1 MDQATPAS
9 LPSRRRWLREA
20 GGGFGSLALSAMLF
34 KDGVAKANPLAGYA
48 PPNGR
53 PHFRPRAKSV
63 IWIFLCGGVSH
74 LESFD
79 PKPELNK
86 YAGKSIGDTPYK
98 EVLDPKRVNANI
110 VGANPAH
117 GDRKTIMPLQ
127 TGYRAYGQSGLLVG
141 DWFSSIGQCA
151 DDIAVVRSLW
161 TIHNDHG
168 AQLASALEE
177 LGPCFIKL
185 GQLMS
190 TRPDLPPP
198 SYVLHSS
205 PGRLHVLWRV
215 RDIAPSRVEQLQKQL
230 ARELLTDRAAT
241 SCTQTTRL
249 PGFFNHKRQP
259 SVRVGIEYLHWRDVF
274 VARDLPAV
282 GAGTTPSSMTKAR
295 RPLPA
300 TRSVERARAF
310 LQCVDPAVAGQQ
322 GDLRTFRVCC
332 RIVRGFDLSDDEAV
346 RALSEW
352 NARCEP
358 PWSERELRQKVM
370 NARRYG
376 REPEGG
382 LL

>member
-1 MDQATPAS
+1 VASIDLVAPVRFLRAAFAPNDSIGVLLKTYRTGQVIQRIVPVTTATSDPFQA
-9 LPSRRRWLREA
+9 WLRHMNA
-20 GGGFGSLALSAMLF
+20 HGWN
-34 KDGVAKANPLAGYA
+34 VY
-48 PPNGR
+48 
-53 PHFRPRAKSV
+53 
-63 IWIFLCGGVSH
+63 VS
-74 LESFD
+74 
-79 PKPELNK
+79 
-86 YAGKSIGDTPYK
+86 
-98 EVLDPKRVNANI
+98 VNAYRPGRSRAREA
-110 VGANPAH
+110 VAH
-117 GDRKTIMPLQ
+117 VRHLFLEEDLDGP
-127 TGYRAYGQSGLLVG
+127 GLL
-141 DWFSSIGQCA
+141 A
-151 DDIAVVRSLW
+151 TL
-161 TIHNDHG
+161 
-168 AQLASALEE
+168 
-177 LGPCFIKL
+177 
-185 GQLMS
+185 S

-205 PGRLHVLWRV
+205 PGRVHVLWRV
-215 RDIAPSRVEQLQKQL
+215 RDIAPSGVERLQKAL

-249 PGFFNHKRQP
+249 PGLFNHKRQP
-259 SVRVGIEYLHWRDVF
+259 SVRVRIEYLHWRDVF
-274 VARDLPAV
+274 VARDLPTV
-282 GAGTTPSSMTKAR
+282 GAGTTPSSMTKVR

-300 TRSVERARAF
+300 PRSVERARAF

-376 REPEGG
+376 REPQGG

>member
-1 MDQATPAS
+1 MVSIDQCAPVRFLQAAFDHDDSIGVLLKTYRTGQVIQRIVPVAS
-9 LPSRRRWLREA
+9 AISDRFQAWLRHMNA
-20 GGGFGSLALSAMLF
+20 HGWNVYVG
-34 KDGVAKANPLAGYA
+34 
-48 PPNGR
+48 
-53 PHFRPRAKSV
+53 
-63 IWIFLCGGVSH
+63 
-74 LESFD
+74 
-79 PKPELNK
+79 
-86 YAGKSIGDTPYK
+86 
-98 EVLDPKRVNANI
+98 VNAYRPGRSRAREA
-110 VGANPAH
+110 VAH
-117 GDRKTIMPLQ
+117 VRHLFLEEDLDGP
-127 TGYRAYGQSGLLVG
+127 GLL
-141 DWFSSIGQCA
+141 A
-151 DDIAVVRSLW
+151 TL
-161 TIHNDHG
+161 
-168 AQLASALEE
+168 
-177 LGPCFIKL
+177 
-185 GQLMS
+185 S

-215 RDIAPSRVEQLQKQL
+215 RDIAPSKVEQLQKEL

-241 SCTQTTRL
+241 SCAQTTRL
-249 PGFFNHKRQP
+249 PGLFNHKRQP

-282 GAGTTPSSMTKAR
+282 GAGTTPSSITKAR

-376 REPEGG
+376 REPQGG

>member
-1 MDQATPAS
+1 MVSIDQCAPVRFLQAAFDHDDSIGVLLKTYRTGQVIQRIVPVAS
-9 LPSRRRWLREA
+9 AISDRFQAWLRHMNA
-20 GGGFGSLALSAMLF
+20 HGWNVYVG
-34 KDGVAKANPLAGYA
+34 
-48 PPNGR
+48 
-53 PHFRPRAKSV
+53 
-63 IWIFLCGGVSH
+63 
-74 LESFD
+74 
-79 PKPELNK
+79 
-86 YAGKSIGDTPYK
+86 
-98 EVLDPKRVNANI
+98 VNAYRPGRSRAREA
-110 VGANPAH
+110 VAH
-117 GDRKTIMPLQ
+117 VRHLFLEEDLDGP
-127 TGYRAYGQSGLLVG
+127 GLL
-141 DWFSSIGQCA
+141 A
-151 DDIAVVRSLW
+151 TL
-161 TIHNDHG
+161 
-168 AQLASALEE
+168 
-177 LGPCFIKL
+177 
-185 GQLMS
+185 S

-215 RDIAPSRVEQLQKQL
+215 RDIAPSKVEQLQKEL

-274 VARDLPAV
+274 VARDLPTV
-282 GAGTTPSSMTKAR
+282 GAGTTPSSMTKAQ

-300 TRSVERARAF
+300 TRSVERARAL

-376 REPEGG
+376 REPQGG

>member
-1 MDQATPAS
+1 MVSIDQCAPVRFLQAAFDHDDSIGVLLKTYRTGQVIQRIVPVAS
-9 LPSRRRWLREA
+9 AISDRFQAWLRHMNA
-20 GGGFGSLALSAMLF
+20 HSWNA
-34 KDGVAKANPLAGYA
+34 Y
-48 PPNGR
+48 
-53 PHFRPRAKSV
+53 
-63 IWIFLCGGVSH
+63 VS
-74 LESFD
+74 
-79 PKPELNK
+79 
-86 YAGKSIGDTPYK
+86 
-98 EVLDPKRVNANI
+98 VNAYRPGRSRAREA
-110 VGANPAH
+110 VAH
-117 GDRKTIMPLQ
+117 VRHLFLEEDVDGP
-127 TGYRAYGQSGLLVG
+127 GLL
-141 DWFSSIGQCA
+141 A
-151 DDIAVVRSLW
+151 
-161 TIHNDHG
+161 
-168 AQLASALEE
+168 AL
-177 LGPCFIKL
+177 
-185 GQLMS
+185 S

-215 RDIAPSRVEQLQKQL
+215 RDIAPSKVEQLQKEL
-230 ARELLTDRAAT
+230 ARELITDRAAT

-249 PGFFNHKRQP
+249 PGLFNHKRQP

-282 GAGTTPSSMTKAR
+282 GAGTTQSSMTKAR

-300 TRSVERARAF
+300 TRSVERARAL

-376 REPEGG
+376 REPQGG

>member
-1 MDQATPAS
+1 VVVSIDQCAPVRFLQAAFDPGDSIGVLLKTYRTGQVIQRIVPVAS
-9 LPSRRRWLREA
+9 AISDRFQAWLRHMNA
-20 GGGFGSLALSAMLF
+20 HGWNVYVG
-34 KDGVAKANPLAGYA
+34 
-48 PPNGR
+48 
-53 PHFRPRAKSV
+53 
-63 IWIFLCGGVSH
+63 
-74 LESFD
+74 
-79 PKPELNK
+79 
-86 YAGKSIGDTPYK
+86 
-98 EVLDPKRVNANI
+98 VNAYRPGRSRAREA
-110 VGANPAH
+110 VAH
-117 GDRKTIMPLQ
+117 VRHLFLEEDLDGP
-127 TGYRAYGQSGLLVG
+127 GLL
-141 DWFSSIGQCA
+141 A
-151 DDIAVVRSLW
+151 
-161 TIHNDHG
+161 
-168 AQLASALEE
+168 AL
-177 LGPCFIKL
+177 
-185 GQLMS
+185 S

-215 RDIAPSRVEQLQKQL
+215 RDIAPSKVEQLQKEL

-300 TRSVERARAF
+300 TRSVERARAL

-376 REPEGG
+376 REPQGG

>member
-1 MDQATPAS
+1 MVSSDPCAPVRFLQAAFDHDDSIGVLLKTYRTGQVIQRIVPVAS
-9 LPSRRRWLREA
+9 AISDRFQAWLRH
-20 GGGFGSLALSAMLF
+20 M
-34 KDGVAKANPLAGYA
+34 N
-48 PPNGR
+48 
-53 PHFRPRAKSV
+53 
-63 IWIFLCGGVSH
+63 
-74 LESFD
+74 
-79 PKPELNK
+79 
-86 YAGKSIGDTPYK
+86 
-98 EVLDPKRVNANI
+98 
-110 VGANPAH
+110 AH
-117 GDRKTIMPLQ
+117 GWNVYV
-127 TGYRAYGQSGLLVG
+127 GVNVYRPGRSRAREAVAHVRHLFLEEDLDGPGLL
-141 DWFSSIGQCA
+141 A
-151 DDIAVVRSLW
+151 TL
-161 TIHNDHG
+161 
-168 AQLASALEE
+168 
-177 LGPCFIKL
+177 
-185 GQLMS
+185 S

-215 RDIAPSRVEQLQKQL
+215 RDIAPSKVEQLQKEL

-282 GAGTTPSSMTKAR
+282 GAGTTPSSMTRAR

-376 REPEGG
+376 REPQGG

>member
-1 MDQATPAS
+1 VVSVDQFAPVRFLQAAFDPDDSIGVLLKTYRTGQVIQRIVPVALAIS
-9 LPSRRRWLREA
+9 ARFQAWLRHMNA
-20 GGGFGSLALSAMLF
+20 HGWNVYVG
-34 KDGVAKANPLAGYA
+34 
-48 PPNGR
+48 
-53 PHFRPRAKSV
+53 
-63 IWIFLCGGVSH
+63 
-74 LESFD
+74 
-79 PKPELNK
+79 
-86 YAGKSIGDTPYK
+86 
-98 EVLDPKRVNANI
+98 VNAYRPGRSRAREA
-110 VGANPAH
+110 VAH
-117 GDRKTIMPLQ
+117 VRHLFLEEDLDGP
-127 TGYRAYGQSGLLVG
+127 GLL
-141 DWFSSIGQCA
+141 A
-151 DDIAVVRSLW
+151 
-161 TIHNDHG
+161 
-168 AQLASALEE
+168 AL
-177 LGPCFIKL
+177 
-185 GQLMS
+185 S

-215 RDIAPSRVEQLQKQL
+215 RDIAPSKVEQLQKEL

-282 GAGTTPSSMTKAR
+282 GAGTTQSSMTKAR

-300 TRSVERARAF
+300 TRSVERARAL

-376 REPEGG
+376 REPQGG

>member
-1 MDQATPAS
+1 MAPIDPSTPVRFLRAAFAPDDSIGVLLKTYRTGQVVQRIVPVSRAVTDRFQA
-9 LPSRRRWLREA
+9 WLRYMNA
-20 GGGFGSLALSAMLF
+20 HAWNVYVG
-34 KDGVAKANPLAGYA
+34 
-48 PPNGR
+48 
-53 PHFRPRAKSV
+53 
-63 IWIFLCGGVSH
+63 
-74 LESFD
+74 
-79 PKPELNK
+79 
-86 YAGKSIGDTPYK
+86 
-98 EVLDPKRVNANI
+98 VNA
-110 VGANPAH
+110 
-117 GDRKTIMPLQ
+117 
-127 TGYRAYGQSGLLVG
+127 YRPGRSRAREAVAQVRHLFVEEDLDGPGLL
-141 DWFSSIGQCA
+141 A
-151 DDIAVVRSLW
+151 
-161 TIHNDHG
+161 
-168 AQLASALEE
+168 AL
-177 LGPCFIKL
+177 
-185 GQLMS
+185 S

-215 RDIAPSRVEQLQKQL
+215 RDIAPSRVEQLQKEL

-249 PGFFNHKRQP
+249 PGLFNHKRQP

-376 REPEGG
+376 REPQGG

>member
-1 MDQATPAS
+1 VVSIDQCDPVRFLQAAFDPDDSIGVLLKTYGTGQVIQRIVPVTAAIS
-9 LPSRRRWLREA
+9 DRFQAWLRHMNA
-20 GGGFGSLALSAMLF
+20 HGWNVYVG
-34 KDGVAKANPLAGYA
+34 
-48 PPNGR
+48 
-53 PHFRPRAKSV
+53 
-63 IWIFLCGGVSH
+63 
-74 LESFD
+74 
-79 PKPELNK
+79 
-86 YAGKSIGDTPYK
+86 
-98 EVLDPKRVNANI
+98 VNAYRPGRSRAREA
-110 VGANPAH
+110 VAH
-117 GDRKTIMPLQ
+117 VRHLFLEEDLDGP
-127 TGYRAYGQSGLLVG
+127 GLL
-141 DWFSSIGQCA
+141 A
-151 DDIAVVRSLW
+151 TL
-161 TIHNDHG
+161 
-168 AQLASALEE
+168 
-177 LGPCFIKL
+177 
-185 GQLMS
+185 S

-215 RDIAPSRVEQLQKQL
+215 RDIAPSRVEQLQKEL

-249 PGFFNHKRQP
+249 PGLFNHKRQP

-274 VARDLPAV
+274 VAMDLPAV
-282 GAGTTPSSMTKAR
+282 GAGTNPSSIAKAR

-310 LQCVDPAVAGQQ
+310 LQCVDPAVTGQQ

-358 PWSERELRQKVM
+358 PWSERELRQKVT

-376 REPEGG
+376 RELQGG